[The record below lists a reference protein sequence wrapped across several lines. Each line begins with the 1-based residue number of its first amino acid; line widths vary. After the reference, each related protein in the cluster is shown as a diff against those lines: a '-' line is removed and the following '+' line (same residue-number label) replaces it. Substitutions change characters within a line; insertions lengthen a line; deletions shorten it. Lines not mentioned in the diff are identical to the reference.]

1 MNIYSIYVNIET
13 GRNPE
18 IFMRVLEYKVKGKP
32 SQYQAIEPA
41 IRTTQFVR
49 NKAIRYW
56 IDHSR
61 ELKIDK
67 FALNKY
73 ST

>member
-1 MNIYSIYVNIET
+1 
-13 GRNPE
+13 
-18 IFMRVLEYKVKGKP
+18 MRVLEYKIKGKP
-32 SQYQAIEPA
+32 SQYQGIEPA

-61 ELKIDK
+61 
-67 FALNKY
+67 
-73 ST
+73 